1 MFRGLV
7 DTPRVTHLRLTE
19 SSIKALHA
27 SAGQTITGVFVPESP
42 NRKLEKAPGFLA
54 IALANGTVLNLYP
67 TSTPRS
73 ESSSAEYFR
82 LDIEPGASPLV
93 LENCPG
99 DLMKWT
105 ISGPVMRALTGDA
118 IREVQVVQEQI
129 EDEGIVDVGVRFV
142 TSREFVLY
150 ISAEQAELPMT
161 LAIELDGNIA
171 NN

>member
-1 MFRGLV
+1 
-7 DTPRVTHLRLTE
+7 
-19 SSIKALHA
+19 
-27 SAGQTITGVFVPESP
+27 
-42 NRKLEKAPGFLA
+42 
-54 IALANGTVLNLYP
+54 
-67 TSTPRS
+67 
-73 ESSSAEYFR
+73 
-82 LDIEPGASPLV
+82 
-93 LENCPG
+93 
-99 DLMKWT
+99 MKWT